1 MRKAATCSSFRDGQG
16 LALPSRDMTQIRQM
30 HPAIRAPRIGLRGT
44 VNVTLQLENRRQLI
58 AKLHQ
63 LSITGGLLEL
73 TPYLDERS
81 KVLMAFQLGAG
92 LMQTRA
98 DLLFPMRGGMGYMQ
112 PFRFTGFAAG
122 CRQTLEA
129 QISALL
135 KQTIGPKHALGVR
148 APSFFTDS
156 F

>member
-1 MRKAATCSSFRDGQG
+1 
-16 LALPSRDMTQIRQM
+16 MTQARRIYSS
-30 HPAIRAPRIGLRGT
+30 IRAPRIGLRGT
-44 VNVTLQLENRRQLI
+44 VNVTLQLENRRQFI

-81 KVLMAFQLGAG
+81 KVFMAFQLRES

-112 PFRFTGFAAG
+112 PFRFTGFAVG

-129 QISALL
+129 QIAALL
-135 KQTIGPKHALGVR
+135 KQTIGPKHALGVK
-148 APSFFTDS
+148 APSFFSDP